1 MVMCMFFFINDSAVF
16 ATLWPM
22 LTKTVPATPFKSVIH
37 TEKNVLPCS
46 KDWQVIVDFSCH
58 ILAHMRL

>member
-1 MVMCMFFFINDSAVF
+1 MHAFFFFINDSAVF

-37 TEKNVLPCS
+37 TEQNVLPCS
-46 KDWQVIVDFSCH
+46 KDWQVIVEISCH
-58 ILAHMRL
+58 FSSQVCL